1 MRASL
6 KSLSSARSLKNLDKS
21 GRSENSCEVSTIE
34 KTGEPVYKNEN
45 TVTTSFVQVNPIQY
59 VVQTPQVI
67 TPAFRP
73 TSLLTTSS
81 RDSVRFS
88 YSTERNSGGFEVPK
102 PPNII
107 GFPPKPPQPPYMTP
121 VPPQRPVTQ

>member
-88 YSTERNSGGFEVPK
+88 YSTERNSGGFEK

-107 GFPPKPPQPPYMTP
+107 GFPPKPPQPAYMTP